1 MERDKIK
8 GGNNMNQYQKKIRKC
23 TSKIGLLGLLMILP
37 LLFALAGCVDDR
49 KPVSSSFGIEGVSIE
64 ESTDYLEI
72 NLSFPSLSGFDGAEE
87 INQEI
92 GESIAAARTEVE
104 DAASIMESDGTQMKA
119 GLHTN
124 YLYTKNGDVASLW
137 IMFDNYTGGAHG
149 IYWIEPYTFNPVTN
163 ERYDFSGLFQEGKA
177 SALLVEDE
185 IINIIKEHP
194 ELYFESAVETV
205 KNYETEFQ
213 YYINGNQISVF
224 FPLYDITAYAGGIQF
239 FDFDAEELK
248 TLLKP
253 EIYEA
258 IKNAAPI
265 NTEGTIS
272 GH

>member
-1 MERDKIK
+1 
-8 GGNNMNQYQKKIRKC
+8 MNQYPTKNRKRRSR
-23 TSKIGLLGLLMILP
+23 TGILGLLMVLP

-49 KPVSSSFGIEGVSIE
+49 KPVSSSFGIEGISTE

-72 NLSFPSLSGFDGAEE
+72 NLSFPSLSGFDAAEE

-92 GESIAAARTEVE
+92 GESITAARAEVE
-104 DAASIMESDGTQMKA
+104 DAASIMESDGSQLKA

-124 YLYTKNGDVASLW
+124 YLYTKNGDVVSLW

-149 IYWIEPYTFNPVTN
+149 LYWIEPYTFNPVTN
-163 ERYDFSGLFQEGKA
+163 EQYDFPDLFRDGKA
-177 SALLVEDE
+177 SALLIENE
-185 IINIIKEHP
+185 IIEKIKENP
-194 ELYFESAVETV
+194 DLYFESAVETV
-205 KNYETEFQ
+205 KNYETKFR

-239 FDFDAEELK
+239 FDYDAEELK
-248 TLLKP
+248 NLLKP

-258 IKNAAPI
+258 VKNAMPI
-265 NTEGTIS
+265 NMEGTIS